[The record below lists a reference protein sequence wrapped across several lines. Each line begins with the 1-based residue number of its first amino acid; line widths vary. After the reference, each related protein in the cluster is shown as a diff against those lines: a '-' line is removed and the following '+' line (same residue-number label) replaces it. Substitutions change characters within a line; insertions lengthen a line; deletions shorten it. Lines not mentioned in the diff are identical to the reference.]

1 MDGEEGVVDLRIARA
16 WILLFNELNHGPDIR
31 FMRSGGGKALAAEAL
46 AEALAETELVGG
58 GEAGMVEVVI
68 GVGVK
73 QAVGEDGGSEF
84 HGLTEKSLQSAGGPG
99 IAAGLDSVFH
109 GESGVKAAR
118 PAG

>member
-1 MDGEEGVVDLRIARA
+1 MTEPWSRHPLHER
-16 WILLFNELNHGPDIR
+16 
-31 FMRSGGGKALAAEAL
+31 GGGKALAAEAL

-58 GEAGMVEVVI
+58 GEAGWSRWLF

-84 HGLTEKSLQSAGGPG
+84 HGLAEKSLQSQAVQ
-99 IAAGLDSVFH
+99 ALRQALDGVFH
-109 GESGVKAAR
+109 GESGVKSAR